1 MNTAV
6 IINLLIQLVA
16 GAAAGNGLGKMLQQ
30 FDLGTLGNTIAG
42 AIGGVA
48 GGSWLAP
55 MISAG
60 AGAAMAGNAGLDLS
74 AIAGSV
80 VGGGVGG
87 AVLTLI
93 AGIVKKMFV
102 GRAP

>member
-1 MNTAV
+1 
-6 IINLLIQLVA
+6 
-16 GAAAGNGLGKMLQQ
+16 
-30 FDLGTLGNTIAG
+30 
-42 AIGGVA
+42 
-48 GGSWLAP
+48 
-55 MISAG
+55 MITAG
-60 AGAAMAGNAGLDLS
+60 AGAATAANTGLDLS

-93 AGIVKKMFV
+93 AGIVRKMFV